1 MSRSETDTAPPAADG
16 GPGLLPYFLILG
28 GMSAGLAS
36 IMTLLAE
43 LRSELGFS
51 EAGIGLAI
59 GAGFGAAFV
68 ATLVM
73 APHADRGKA
82 PTLLRVGIVLGI
94 CGLLILAISDNLW
107 HFVAGRI
114 VFGFALGTAGPG
126 ARRTV
131 IVADPD
137 NLGRNMGRLGA
148 WDFGGFVIGPL
159 VAAVLNGVGGFRLT
173 FWVFAG
179 LLVLLLP
186 MSWRAR
192 PDTAARDTEG
202 LGFRGLF
209 RIRRL
214 VGAFFVVAAYFVFI
228 GAMEA
233 VWILELDTRGAS
245 SMVIGIGLT
254 MAALPI
260 PLLSPWGGVLAQRY
274 GARRWAIGSL
284 SVLSLAIVFYGIV
297 PGVLWLLIVT
307 MLTSVLEGFGFP
319 SAPMLVAAAVTE
331 ERQASAQGLMGA
343 VELATGAVA
352 AIAFSVLYGATDDL
366 MVWICTSAVMVVLLA
381 IGAVLTRPPDRQP
394 VRPGVPFGLI
404 RRLFE

>member
-1 MSRSETDTAPPAADG
+1 MAADG
-16 GPGLLPYFLILG
+16 GPRLLPYFLVLG

-36 IMTLLAE
+36 IMTMLAE
-43 LRSELGFS
+43 LRNELGFS

-59 GAGFGAAFV
+59 GSGFGAAFI

-82 PTLLRVGIVLGI
+82 PRLLQAGIALGI
-94 CGLLILAISDNLW
+94 CGLGLLAVSDQLW
-107 HFVAGRI
+107 HFVVGRI
-114 VFGFALGTAGPG
+114 VFGFSLGTAGPG

-148 WDFGGFVIGPL
+148 WDVGGFVVGPL
-159 VAAVLNGVGGFRLT
+159 LAAVLNGLGGFRLT
-173 FWVFAG
+173 FWAFAG

-186 MSWRAR
+186 MSFRAQ
-192 PDTAARDTEG
+192 PDTGVKDTEG

-214 VGAFFVVAAYFVFI
+214 VGAFFIVAAYFVFI
-228 GAMEA
+228 GAMESI
-233 VWILELDTRGAS
+233 WILELDTRGAS

-254 MAALPI
+254 LAALPI

-297 PGVLWLLIVT
+297 PGVIWLLVVT
-307 MLTSVLEGFGFP
+307 MLTSVIEGFGFP
-319 SAPMLVAAAVTE
+319 SSPMLVAAAVTE

-343 VELATGAVA
+343 VELASGAVA
-352 AIAFSVLYGATDDL
+352 AIAFAALYGATGDL
-366 MVWICTSAVMVVLLA
+366 TVWIATAVVMAALLVV
-381 IGAVLTRPPDRQP
+381 GAVLTRPPDRQL

>member
-1 MSRSETDTAPPAADG
+1 MSSSAADTAPVATGG
-16 GPGLLPYFLILG
+16 GPKLLPYFLILG

-36 IMTLLAE
+36 IMTMLAE
-43 LRSELGFS
+43 LRNELGFS

-59 GAGFGAAFV
+59 GSGFGAAFV

-82 PTLLRVGIVLGI
+82 PRLLQAGIALGI
-94 CGLLILAISDNLW
+94 CGLALLAVGDQLW
-107 HFVAGRI
+107 HFVIGRI

-148 WDFGGFVIGPL
+148 WDVGGFVVGPL
-159 VAAVLNGVGGFRLT
+159 LAAILNGLGGFRLT
-173 FWVFAG
+173 FWTFAG

-186 MSWRAR
+186 MSFRAQ
-192 PDTAARDTEG
+192 PDTGAKDTEG
-202 LGFRGLF
+202 QGFRGLF
-209 RIRRL
+209 GIRRL

-245 SMVIGIGLT
+245 SMAIGIGLT
-254 MAALPI
+254 LAALPI

-284 SVLSLAIVFYGIV
+284 SLLSLAIVFYGIV
-297 PGVLWLLIVT
+297 PGVI
-307 MLTSVLEGFGFP
+307 TSVLEGFGFP

-343 VELATGAVA
+343 VQLASGAVA
-352 AIAFSVLYGATDDL
+352 AISFAALYGATDDL
-366 MVWICTSAVMVVLLA
+366 TVWIATAVIMAALLA

-394 VRPGVPFGLI
+394 VRPGVPFDPI